1 MCGRLC
7 GCSVWMGVS
16 GEWMCGRL
24 CGCSVWMGVSGEW
37 MCVEGCVGVVCG
49 WV

>member
-24 CGCSVWMGVSGEW
+24 CGCNGNAKPHVRAEQYCDQKRMKII
-37 MCVEGCVGVVCG
+37 
-49 WV
+49 

>member
-1 MCGRLC
+1 MDVCGRLC

-16 GEWMCGRL
+16 VENG
-24 CGCSVWMGVSGEW
+24 
-37 MCVEGCVGVVCG
+37 CVEGCVGVVCG